1 MLRIVLMFALTLL
14 VGAPDTVFQSDPAI
28 RQVAPDFELQKGKAG
43 PVELGQTVDHLYARF
58 GRDNVQLV
66 DLFLEGLFSPAV
78 QIRIPGEEAP
88 PALVARIRE
97 WPCAE
102 FSVWGI
108 TVRDRRFRTKDGFG
122 VGSTLG
128 ELRKRYP
135 TEVGWG
141 EGERIAHVAAL
152 GMTFMLDDSAESTD
166 LWAVRA
172 VWIVPQPVQVRQ
184 ARCPYLGPLGRLEK
198 VPRIIG
204 NADQQRP
211 TRHQSR
217 AGWTDL
223 GVTNRIEK
231 ARFSEPLGARVT
243 RAS

>member
-1 MLRIVLMFALTLL
+1 MLRIATIFALSLL
-14 VGAPDTVFQSDPAI
+14 VGAPDTMFQADPG
-28 RQVAPDFELQKGKAG
+28 RKQVASDFELQKGKAG
-43 PVELGQTVDHLYARF
+43 PVELGQTVDQLYAPF

-78 QIRIPGEEAP
+78 QIRIPGAESQ

-122 VGSTLG
+122 VGSQLG
-128 ELRKRYP
+128 ELRKRY
-135 TEVGWG
+135 TAEVGWG

-166 LWAVRA
+166 LWTVRA

-184 ARCPYLGPLGRLEK
+184 ARCPYLGPLGTK
-198 VPRIIG
+198 QGAPQSVAAT
-204 NADQQRP
+204 ADGYLQAER
-211 TRHQSR
+211 
-217 AGWTDL
+217 
-223 GVTNRIEK
+223 
-231 ARFSEPLGARVT
+231 
-243 RAS
+243 